1 MTPQSSTAATYA
13 PLRSWQ
19 PAPLARLSILVHGA
33 GAVALVADPAS
44 WLWVIA
50 TLAANH
56 LVLTLAVFSPRS
68 RLLGPNLSRLP
79 AAAAARR
86 EVSLPF
92 DDGPDPRTTPQILDL
107 LDRHGAKAS
116 FFCVGEKAAA
126 HPAIVKDIVRRG
138 HSVENHSHH
147 HSYAFACFGIARMDR
162 EVELAQQALHDV
174 TGRAPGFFRAP
185 AGFRSPLLDFVL
197 ARRGLRYVSWTR
209 RGFDTARGDP
219 ARVLE
224 SLTRSLAPGDVL
236 LLHDSSA
243 AALRVLP
250 ALLDELAARGLKSVS
265 LPSAL

>member
-1 MTPQSSTAATYA
+1 MNPESSTAGRYA
-13 PLRSWQ
+13 PPRSWQ
-19 PAPLARLSILVHGA
+19 PAPLTRLSILVHGA
-33 GAVALVADPAS
+33 GVVVLVADPAS
-44 WLWVIA
+44 WLWIVA

-56 LVLTLAVFSPRS
+56 LVLAVAVCLPRS

-79 AAAAARR
+79 AAAAARH
-86 EVSLPF
+86 EVSLTF

-138 HSVENHSHH
+138 HSVENHSYH
-147 HSYAFACFGIARMDR
+147 HSYAFACFGIARMSR
-162 EVELAQQALHDV
+162 EIELAQQALHDI

-197 ARRGLRYVSWTR
+197 SRRGLSYVSWTR
-209 RGFDTARGDP
+209 RGFDTAPGDH
-219 ARVLE
+219 ARVLGR
-224 SLTRSLAPGDVL
+224 LTRRLAPGDVL
-236 LLHDSSA
+236 LLHDSSP

-250 ALLDELAARGLKSVS
+250 ALLDELTARGLKSVS